1 MGLPKTITNK
11 KDPHHA
17 CFVENL
23 IKIIVL

>member
-1 MGLPKTITNK
+1 MGKKTITNK